1 MPQFDTYAFF
11 SQVFYFS
18 LIFWVFYMIVLRDYL
33 PKIGRLI
40 KIREKILES
49 SVDSSSYAQVTK
61 QSKVNLILNYVP
73 AAFNNKI
80 SNGIENNFNTLVKA
94 YYTNLTKFNSILK

>member
-33 PKIGRLI
+33 PNIGRLI

-49 SVDSSSYAQVTK
+49 SVDNNSYAEVTK
-61 QSKVNLILNYVP
+61 QSKVNLILNNIP
-73 AAFNNKI
+73 ASFNNKI
-80 SNGIENNFNTLVKA
+80 SNGIETNFNNLIKE
-94 YYTNLTKFNSILK
+94 YYNNLTKFNSILK